1 MPRIQRIGTISD
13 TTLNVQSGGL
23 IFACSQRQMIEAN
36 ANDDAAF
43 SVFHLLAI
51 ERMQT
56 QAIAV
61 RAIADEDPSWHDG

>member
-1 MPRIQRIGTISD
+1 
-13 TTLNVQSGGL
+13 
-23 IFACSQRQMIEAN
+23 MIEAN